1 MLLQNTCQ
9 IIYIVY
15 TGIMSRIPAL
25 KASKLP
31 KNNEKQPVQYFILK
45 AVSIGR
51 RMKISE
57 VVRQI
62 EETIT
67 KKDEGERR
75 VKPAY
80 TIQRTIKKLQGD
92 GLLMVEMEE
101 SSEYV
106 KLTENGFQ
114 KLHDQ
119 MLVSKD
125 SVIPLSGW
133 DGIYRVVIIT
143 TKDKNIREK
152 LRYALVRAQ
161 FETIAPGVYVT
172 KLNMEHMILQL
183 KALYQESFLTFKTE
197 NII

>member
-1 MLLQNTCQ
+1 MP
-9 IIYIVY
+9 
-15 TGIMSRIPAL
+15 RIPAL

-101 SSEYV
+101 SSEFV

-133 DGIYRVVIIT
+133 DGVYRVVIIT
-143 TKDKNIREK
+143 TKDKNVREK